1 MNLNITARYL
11 ISVIFIFI
19 TVFLVNSFIF
29 LGLIFYQ
36 QVNGTAFFTSEY
48 GEDFARSFADDFS
61 IDDDNIILSPSGYEK
76 LEESGVW
83 IEILDENGTVV
94 QSFPSDHKS
103 EEHYRPIELIHR
115 YKYMDDDLNTY
126 FIGEFAPYSYLVIN
140 PNLDVSRY
148 TFLVNN
154 ENIFRST
161 LVFITITFLVN
172 LLISLLIGYI
182 FSHFFTSPIKRM
194 TKHIRALKDRV
205 FIKDR
210 STEKGIYKQVFADL
224 NDVAKTLNEFD
235 RERNKLEKMRND
247 WIRNVSHDI
256 KTPLS
261 SIRGYAELLKSEALT
276 DDERLHYARVV
287 ERQSLYIRELL
298 DDFNLSLRLRNN
310 EIALQIE
317 RTDIVVFVREIVID
331 LLNDPQFQS
340 EDIEFLHD
348 QPSSFWEI
356 DRHLMKRAILNLIY
370 NALIHNEDVTVKV
383 IISHDLITIED
394 NGIGITE
401 EEQEMI
407 FERYY
412 RATNTKDIQGTGL
425 GMAIAHDII
434 KAHEGRISLESELN
448 KGSKFSISMNKK
460 TNR

>member
-1 MNLNITARYL
+1 
-11 ISVIFIFI
+11 
-19 TVFLVNSFIF
+19 
-29 LGLIFYQ
+29 
-36 QVNGTAFFTSEY
+36 
-48 GEDFARSFADDFS
+48 
-61 IDDDNIILSPSGYEK
+61 
-76 LEESGVW
+76 
-83 IEILDENGTVV
+83 
-94 QSFPSDHKS
+94 
-103 EEHYRPIELIHR
+103 
-115 YKYMDDDLNTY
+115 
-126 FIGEFAPYSYLVIN
+126 LVIN
-140 PNLDVSRY
+140 PHLDVSRY

-224 NDVAKTLNEFD
+224 NDVAQTLNEFD

-394 NGIGITE
+394 NGIG
-401 EEQEMI
+401 
-407 FERYY
+407 
-412 RATNTKDIQGTGL
+412 
-425 GMAIAHDII
+425 
-434 KAHEGRISLESELN
+434 
-448 KGSKFSISMNKK
+448 
-460 TNR
+460 

>member
-1 MNLNITARYL
+1 MKINITARYL

-19 TVFLVNSFIF
+19 TVFLVNSIIF
-29 LGLIFYQ
+29 LGLVFYQ
-36 QVNGTAFFTSEY
+36 QDKGMTFFTSEY
-48 GEDFARSFADDFS
+48 GDDFVRSFADDFS
-61 IDDDNIILSPSGYEK
+61 IDDDNIVLSAAGYEK
-76 LEESGVW
+76 LVQSGAW
-83 IEILDENGTVV
+83 IEVLDENGTVV
-94 QSFPSDHKS
+94 QSFPSDHKG

-140 PNLDVSRY
+140 PNLDVTRY
-148 TFLVNN
+148 TFLVND

-161 LVFITITFLVN
+161 LFFITITFLVN

-194 TKHIRALKDRV
+194 TKHIKALKDRV
-205 FIKDR
+205 FIKDK
-210 STEKGIYKQVFADL
+210 SAEKGIYKQVFTDL
-224 NDVAKTLNEFD
+224 NDVAQTLNEFD
-235 RERNKLEKMRND
+235 QERNKLEKMRND

-261 SIRGYAELLKSEALT
+261 SIRGYAELLKSESLT
-276 DDERLHYARVV
+276 DNERLQYATVV

-310 EIALQIE
+310 EIALQME
-317 RTDIVVFVREIVID
+317 KTDIVAFVREIVID

-340 EDIEFLHD
+340 EHIEFFHD
-348 QPSSFWEI
+348 QPASFWKI

-383 IISHDLITIED
+383 IISNDVITIED

-401 EEQEMI
+401 DEQEMI
-407 FERYY
+407 FKRYY
-412 RATNTKDIQGTGL
+412 RATNTEDIQGTGL

-434 KAHEGRISLESELN
+434 KAHKGTITLNSELN
-448 KGSKFSISMNKK
+448 KGTKISISMN
-460 TNR
+460 T

>member
-1 MNLNITARYL
+1 MNLNITATYF

-83 IEILDENGTVV
+83 IEILNENGTVV

-310 EIALQIE
+310 EI
-317 RTDIVVFVREIVID
+317 
-331 LLNDPQFQS
+331 
-340 EDIEFLHD
+340 
-348 QPSSFWEI
+348 
-356 DRHLMKRAILNLIY
+356 
-370 NALIHNEDVTVKV
+370 
-383 IISHDLITIED
+383 
-394 NGIGITE
+394 
-401 EEQEMI
+401 
-407 FERYY
+407 
-412 RATNTKDIQGTGL
+412 
-425 GMAIAHDII
+425 
-434 KAHEGRISLESELN
+434 
-448 KGSKFSISMNKK
+448 
-460 TNR
+460 